1 MVTGTWG
8 RRIGVLAGI
17 SCAAAVL
24 VGCASG
30 GVGDLES
37 PTPPAETSAT
47 PFASSESPTARS
59 TPTPT
64 RSSVEAPGTPQAPTD
79 RAASS
84 QQGVVVTVTKIIDGD
99 TIDTTA
105 GRIRLIGI
113 DTPERG
119 DCNYGAASDELA
131 GMISAQND
139 QVVLVRGGTDD
150 TDRYDRLLRYV
161 DTIGGQDLNFH
172 MITSGYA
179 VARYDSR
186 DGYGPHDRE
195 DSYIAADQTSAP
207 KPCPGSEAAPAS
219 VASFQPQPQPQPQQL
234 QQFAAGVEPWDVPGP
249 DLDCSDIGKMVI
261 LKGPDYHNIDGDG
274 DGIGCERYG

>member
-1 MVTGTWG
+1 M
-8 RRIGVLAGI
+8 
-17 SCAAAVL
+17 L
-24 VGCASG
+24 VACASSG
-30 GVGDLES
+30 TGDLES
-37 PTPPAETSAT
+37 LTPPAATSAT
-47 PFASSESPTARS
+47 SDAGSERPTP

-64 RSSVEAPGTPQAPTD
+64 RSSIEAPATPEATVS
-79 RAASS
+79 RAGSS
-84 QQGVVVTVTKIIDGD
+84 QEGVVVTVTKVIDGD

-131 GMISAQND
+131 NMISAQND
-139 QVVLVRGGTDD
+139 QVVLVRGGADD
-150 TDRYDRLLRYV
+150 TDRYGRLLRYV
-161 DTIGGQDLNFH
+161 DTIGGQDLNLH

-207 KPCPGSEAAPAS
+207 QPCPESEAAPAS
-219 VASFQPQPQPQPQQL
+219 VASLSPQSQPQQL
-234 QQFAAGVEPWDVPGP
+234 QQLAAGVEPWEVPGP

-261 LKGPDYHNIDGDG
+261 LTGPDYHNIDGDG
-274 DGIGCERYG
+274 DGIGCESYG